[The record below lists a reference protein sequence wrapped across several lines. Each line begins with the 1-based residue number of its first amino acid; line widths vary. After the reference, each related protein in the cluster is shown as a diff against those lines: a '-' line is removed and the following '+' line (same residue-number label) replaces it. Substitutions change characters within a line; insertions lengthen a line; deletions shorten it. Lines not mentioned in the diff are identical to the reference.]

1 MAAFIGEVLV
11 DVASRVSARRPIYF
25 LLLRQKKVAQEKAT
39 RVRVTLR
46 CAKGSLRCS
55 RRAGNL
61 QTRLSPQTCSLLN
74 PPAAALLGTRT
85 REWKETS
92 PRFASVFGDRNY
104 YTTAIAT
111 ATATQPAST
120 QTTALSHPSGSPSL
134 SLRWCEAPV
143 AAPGIPVPQ
152 LPCGC
157 AEQRSGARNK
167 RAACLSPQGEFAA
180 RPRFASSAG
189 CPGAQHRGRKHQGR
203 LSFAYFSLA
212 KQRKVRRLPGRNPA
226 CHATT

>member
-1 MAAFIGEVLV
+1 MAALLDVACLVAGRVLARRPLSV
-11 DVASRVSARRPIYF
+11 SFSGVFSFVASRVSARRPIYF

-92 PRFASVFGDRNY
+92 PRVASVCGE
-104 YTTAIAT
+104 
-111 ATATQPAST
+111 
-120 QTTALSHPSGSPSL
+120 SGSPLPS
-134 SLRWCEAPV
+134 RWCEAPV

-189 CPGAQHRGRKHQGR
+189 CPGAQHRGRRHQGR

-226 CHATT
+226 CHANKNTS